1 MEVIW
6 SDLAIHDLQNIAEY
20 ISDNFG
26 DKVSEKSV
34 NKNHIT
40 LNPNVIYYLLEKDTI
55 VVMSLIHVKRSP
67 RYVNRLL
74 KAFLEQ
80 YES

>member
-26 DKVSEKSV
+26 DKVSEKSA
-34 NKNHIT
+34 

>member
-1 MEVIW
+1 MK
-6 SDLAIHDLQNIAEY
+6 
-20 ISDNFG
+20 
-26 DKVSEKSV
+26 KVESLKQFPESGVLDTAYSSPSFSV
-34 NKNHIT
+34 HHIT